1 MRQFVETMSNVEG
14 AVVEDEEVK
23 FDPEVFLSILRGE
36 GMGGGA
42 CDDDDDDDEGS
53 SFYDMSGDDDDDATT
68 TTRTRTRGTT
78 RGTTRETTMSTGEMG
93 RKNTMRMVRR

>member
-42 CDDDDDDDEGS
+42 CDDDDDDDEG
-53 SFYDMSGDDDDDATT
+53 
-68 TTRTRTRGTT
+68 
-78 RGTTRETTMSTGEMG
+78 
-93 RKNTMRMVRR
+93 VVVL